1 MPIVEYVLTPF
12 GAIVTAMPNSLEFSP
27 SPSAARNVGMNTAKI
42 LLVDDDAQV
51 RRALRTTLTSAG
63 YTVVEARTGEEA
75 LEEVQAEGAVNMVL
89 LDLKMPGM
97 GGIEA
102 CRRIRKISDVP
113 ILVISVLRTQEEKVQ
128 AFDAGADDYLVKP
141 FGIQELLSRIH
152 ALRRRVSG
160 SEPIPPFE
168 SADLKIDFE
177 RRRVTVGDQPVHLTP
192 SEFEL
197 LRYLV
202 LNEGKPVSHHTLL
215 QSLWG
220 PEHVREIQRLR
231 VTINQLRRKVE
242 PDPEQ
247 IRYIHTEHQF
257 GYRFEP
263 IAQKSGKRKSK
274 L

>member
-1 MPIVEYVLTPF
+1 MSH
-12 GAIVTAMPNSLEFSP
+12 SLELSR
-27 SPSAARNVGMNTAKI
+27 SQSTGGTAAMSAAKI

-89 LDLKMPGM
+89 LDLKMPGI

-102 CRRIRKISDVP
+102 CRRIRKLSNVP

-152 ALRRRVSG
+152 ALKRRASG

-168 SADLKIDFE
+168 SAELKVDFE
-177 RRRVTVGDQPVHLTP
+177 RRRVTVNEQPVHLTP
-192 SEFEL
+192 TEFEL

-202 LNEGKPVSHHTLL
+202 LNEGKPVAHHTLL

-220 PEHVREIQRLR
+220 PEHTREIQRLR
-231 VTINQLRRKVE
+231 VTINQLRRTIE
-242 PDPEQ
+242 LDPER
-247 IRYIHTEHQF
+247 IRYIHTEHQY

-263 IAQKSGKRKSK
+263 TMQKPAKRKTK
-274 L
+274 A

>member
-1 MPIVEYVLTPF
+1 MR
-12 GAIVTAMPNSLEFSP
+12 NSLEMSP
-27 SPSAARNVGMNTAKI
+27 AEPTTRDAGMSTTKI

-63 YTVVEARTGEEA
+63 YTVEEARTGEEA
-75 LEEVQAEGAVNMVL
+75 LEEIHAEGAVNMVL
-89 LDLKMPGM
+89 LDLKMPGI

-113 ILVISVLRTQEEKVQ
+113 VLVISVLRTQEEKVQ

-160 SEPIPPFE
+160 SESIPLFE

-192 SEFEL
+192 TEFEL

-202 LNEGKPVSHHTLL
+202 LNQGKPVAHHTLL
-215 QSLWG
+215 RSLWG
-220 PEHVREIQRLR
+220 PEHMGEIQRLR
-231 VTINQLRRKVE
+231 VTINQLRRKIE
-242 PDPEQ
+242 PDPKH

-263 IAQKSGKRKSK
+263 MVQEGAKRRPKS
-274 L
+274 